1 MIGSIRDTLILLV
14 LLLQSPL
21 SISAQVDFASS
32 NIPIIIID
40 TDTQE
45 IVDEPR
51 IVVRMGIINNEVGQI
66 NHVSDPFNDYS
77 GKINIEYRG
86 STSQSFPKKSY
97 GFETQDDNN
106 DVRNVSLLGLPEEND
121 WVLYAPYSDK
131 SLIRNILAYK
141 LSRELGHY
149 APRTKLCELVLN
161 GEYRGVYVLIEKIK
175 RDNNRVDIAR
185 LYPDEISGDDLTGG
199 YIIKIDKQT
208 GSSDPLWYS
217 ELGGIGFQYEYPDFD
232 EIAEEQK
239 DYIKTYIDGFEQGL
253 ISEHFMDLDIGYR
266 KYIDEG
272 SVVDLFIINEIA
284 KNVDGYMLSTF
295 LYKDKDSNGGE
306 LTMGPVWDFN
316 LSFGIADFR
325 EGFMTD
331 GFQFNI
337 NPSIWWWD
345 RFLQDSIFIRDIR
358 NRWHNIRETRFGNE
372 AIIAIIDSLSLLL
385 DESQQRNFERWDIIG
400 RSIWPNY
407 YTYESYENEI
417 DYLKNWTLERL
428 QWLDGKLYSWTGTEN
443 IALNHETNVYPNPFS
458 NNFYYDFS
466 LTRPGDISLILYD
479 LNGKQV
485 SRIVDDKYYPA
496 GTFTIDWHSSE
507 IPGSIYVLV
516 LKINGEI
523 VSIEK
528 LVKL

>member
-21 SISAQVDFASS
+21 SISAQVGFTSF
-32 NIPIIIID
+32 NIPIVVID

-45 IVDEPR
+45 IVDETR
-51 IVVRMGIINNEVGQI
+51 IVAEMGIINNGEGQI
-66 NHVSDPFNDYS
+66 NHVSDPFDDYS

-86 STSQSFPKKSY
+86 STSQAFPKKSY
-97 GFETQDDNN
+97 AFETQDDNN

-121 WVLYAPYSDK
+121 WILYAPYSDK

-141 LSRELGHY
+141 LSGELGHY
-149 APRTKLCELVLN
+149 APRTKLCELIVN
-161 GEYRGVYVLIEKIK
+161 GNYRGVYVLTEKIK

-199 YIIKIDKQT
+199 YIIKIDKTT
-208 GSSDPLWYS
+208 GSSGPLWYS
-217 ELGGIGFQYEYPDFD
+217 ELGGIGYQYEYPDFD

-239 DYIKTYIDGFEQGL
+239 DYIKSYIDGFEQAL
-253 ISEHFMDLDIGYR
+253 ISEHFMDSDIGYR
-266 KYIDEG
+266 KYIDES
-272 SVVDLFIINEIA
+272 SVVDFFIINEIS
-284 KNVDGYMLSTF
+284 KNVDGYMLSSF
-295 LYKDKDSNGGE
+295 FHKDKDSNGGE

-325 EGFMTD
+325 DGFMTD
-331 GFQFNI
+331 GFQVNI
-337 NPSIWWWD
+337 NSSIWWWD
-345 RFLQDSIFIRDIR
+345 RFLQDSILISDIR
-358 NRWHNIRETRFGNE
+358 SRWHSIRENKFRDE
-372 AIIAIIDSLSLLL
+372 AIVAIIDSLALLL
-385 DESQQRNFERWDIIG
+385 DESQQRNFKRWDIIG

-407 YTYESYENEI
+407 YIGESFEDEI
-417 DYLKNWTLERL
+417 DYLKTWTLERL
-428 QWLDGKLYSWTGTEN
+428 QWLDGKLYSWNN
-443 IALNHETNVYPNPFS
+443 IGNISMNYKTNVYPNPFS
-458 NNFYYDFS
+458 KTFYYDFS
-466 LTRPGDISLILYD
+466 LNSPGDISLILYD

-485 SRIVDDKYYPA
+485 SRIVDDIYYPA
-496 GTFTIDWHSSE
+496 GTFTINWFSSE

-523 VSIEK
+523 VSIKK